1 LAFSVTAVSQTES
14 ATLSGTITDSSGATV
29 AGASV
34 QVTNVETGVTVRTAS
49 NGSGLYV
56 VPNLRPG
63 QYRVIV
69 EKAGFKQMA
78 LTELTLNLQDI
89 VSRNFQMQVGTVSE
103 SITVNG
109 EGVNINTSNGSVS
122 TVIDQ
127 TYIKNMPLNGR

>member
-1 LAFSVTAVSQTES
+1 MIRRHRVPGFNPVLWSSTIVLFLAFSVTAFRQTES

-34 QVTNVETGVTVRTAS
+34 QITNVETGTSIKTAS

-63 QYRVIV
+63 HYRVIV

-78 LTELTLNLQDI
+78 LTDLTLNVQDL
-89 VSRNFQMQVGTVSE
+89 VARNFQMQV
-103 SITVNG
+103 
-109 EGVNINTSNGSVS
+109 
-122 TVIDQ
+122 
-127 TYIKNMPLNGR
+127 